1 MFKRPFSLRLCKVE
15 ADGSLTPGL
24 CVQVFIWCCNMCFAE
39 IEDVGLASPDN
50 AAGAQHTHCRTHC
63 KSGCSIEEHTARL
76 GAKWDFEVRA

>member
-1 MFKRPFSLRLCKVE
+1 
-15 ADGSLTPGL
+15 
-24 CVQVFIWCCNMCFAE
+24 MCFAE